1 MALPHVWHTV
11 GKALNEGGSALPHG
25 GCAVVHDLR
34 AAAKAAII
42 AGDLHPF
49 TGPINDQD
57 GNEVLA
63 AGEVMDDG
71 AMLGMM
77 FFVEGVIGSTG

>member
-1 MALPHVWHTV
+1 MVM
-11 GKALNEGGSALPHG
+11 E
-25 GCAVVHDLR
+25 
-34 AAAKAAII
+34 AKAAII

-49 TGPINDQD
+49 TGPLNDQD
-57 GNEVLA
+57 GNQVLG